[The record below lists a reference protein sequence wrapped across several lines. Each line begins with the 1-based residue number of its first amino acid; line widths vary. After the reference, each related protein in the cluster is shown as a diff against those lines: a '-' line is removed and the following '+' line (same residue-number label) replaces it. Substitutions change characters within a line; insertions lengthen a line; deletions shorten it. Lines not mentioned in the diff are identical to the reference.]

1 MIAKTWGAKAR
12 RWDNKIELVNNTC
25 TIVVASGLETYLA
38 PALPA
43 RATLSTLFM

>member
-1 MIAKTWGAKAR
+1 MIARAWGATA
-12 RWDNKIELVNNTC
+12 DDKIESLNNTC
-25 TIVVASGLETYLA
+25 AIVVASGLETYLA